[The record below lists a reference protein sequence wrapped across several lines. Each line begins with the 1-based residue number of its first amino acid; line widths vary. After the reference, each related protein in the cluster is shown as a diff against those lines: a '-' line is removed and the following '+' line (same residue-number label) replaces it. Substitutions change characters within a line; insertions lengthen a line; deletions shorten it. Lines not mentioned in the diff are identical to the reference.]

1 MNIRVFGYDWDDY
14 KTHFSKD
21 YKVRP
26 LKEVLAHLKKLMDN
40 ESRTPPK
47 DAPVPSLKMR
57 DQPVLVE
64 RTKQRQQFETK
75 GTEYEENIKTTYL
88 EALNANESAAANCA
102 LADAPEMSD
111 LVGKRVAFKWDE
123 PWGWSEG
130 IVLKVADGKMKMSK
144 KCRNV
149 LEYDWAYIQYGDK
162 KEPYWNQLRAGWFN
176 TEKRAA
182 WKLIE

>member
-1 MNIRVFGYDWDDY
+1 MGGSCVFRGTVATVRRMARPGRAGRDCPTSVDGGGSVSMDTDVPLVGDDITKY
-14 KTHFSKD
+14 RGIIAGCNYLGTD
-21 YKVRP
+21 RP
-26 LKEVLAHLKKLMDN
+26 
-40 ESRTPPK
+40 
-47 DAPVPSLKMR
+47 
-57 DQPVLVE
+57 
-64 RTKQRQQFETK
+64 
-75 GTEYEENIKTTYL
+75 
-88 EALNANESAAANCA
+88 
-102 LADAPEMSD
+102 DAPEMSD

-130 IVLKVADGKMKMSK
+130 IVLKAADGKMKMSK

-162 KEPYWNQLRAGWFN
+162 KEPYWNQLRAGWYN